1 MVENN
6 HSLIPRRSSLLAFLP
21 VVLLLL
27 LVPFFLNTPY
37 YPNLGFLL
45 IFGSFGSGV
54 VFFLLSP
61 IPYIYWENSKWSI
74 ALFFL
79 GSSLTAGSVLLYLFY
94 GCVFGCAA

>member
-27 LVPFFLNTPY
+27 LVPFFMNTPY
-37 YPNLGFLL
+37 YPNLGLLL

-61 IPYIYWENSKWSI
+61 IPHILWEDSKWSV
-74 ALFFL
+74 ALFLL
-79 GSSLTAGSVLLYLFY
+79 GSSLIAGAVALYLIY
-94 GCVFGCAA
+94 GCVFGCPA